1 MLNKLPDLKETP
13 SQTGGPY
20 VHIGLTPNDAEIRG
34 VFDADLGSDMLTAE
48 TKGTRITLTGRVID
62 GAGAPVTD
70 AVVEI
75 WQADAE
81 GSYAGT
87 PSPNSN
93 TTPAF
98 SGFGRTPTDGTG
110 TYTFETIKP
119 GPVTGPD
126 GTAMA
131 PHITL
136 WITARGINI
145 GLQTRAYFADE
156 GEANAADPVLARVPD
171 YRRPTLIARAD
182 GAGKYVLDIHLQGDN
197 ETVFFDI

>member
-1 MLNKLPDLKETP
+1 MLNKLPELRETP

-34 VFDADLGSDMLTAE
+34 VFDTDLGSDMLTPE
-48 TKGTRITLTGRVID
+48 TKGTRIAITGRIID

-75 WQADAE
+75 WQADAD

-87 PSPNSN
+87 PAPNSN

-98 SGFGRTPTDGTG
+98 TGFGRKPTDGSG
-110 TYTFETIKP
+110 AFAFQTIKP
-119 GPVTGPD
+119 GPVTGAD
-126 GTAMA
+126 GTIMA
-131 PHITL
+131 PHVTL
-136 WITARGINI
+136 WIAARGINI
-145 GLQTRAYFADE
+145 GLQTRLYFADE
-156 GEANAADPVLARVPD
+156 AEANAADPVLARVPEH
-171 YRRPTLIARAD
+171 RRNTLIAKSD
-182 GAGKYVLDIHLQGDN
+182 GSGRYRLDIHLQGEA